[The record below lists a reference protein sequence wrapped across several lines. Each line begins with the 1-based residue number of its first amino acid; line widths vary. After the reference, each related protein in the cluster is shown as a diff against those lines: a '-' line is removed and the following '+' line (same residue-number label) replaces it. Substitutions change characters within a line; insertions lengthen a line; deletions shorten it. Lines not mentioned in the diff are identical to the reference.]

1 MKISPKVVST
11 IIVAALALLLAP
23 QSKAKGADL
32 EIFSVDAK
40 ITQVEGSRGAA
51 LAVLADGTLLLG
63 GGERG
68 DSLFQYQGG
77 QIEEIG
83 KISTQSERLRDSR
96 FGPTDIAILTE
107 REKSATLLISYP
119 QLNQNK
125 RCVRLVVFHYKFDRV
140 NKKIEKRDRWFQGKP
155 CVPISAVQHAAGR
168 IEVINGKSAYL
179 TTGDLGFSQID
190 DRKRRGWLGGVFKI
204 SKSKVL
210 QISSGHRNPQG
221 ILLTD
226 QGLYIS
232 EHGPRGGDEL
242 NLIKKGRDYGWPFV
256 TYGQAYSLGDYIRP
270 INPGTHKGFE
280 EPLYQWTPSVAPT
293 ELVSL
298 PTSERWKDYSGWIA
312 MGTLAQQS
320 LIFIEILSFKNNT
333 SNTLDIRVGKVL
345 NSYLGERIR
354 DMDLTTNGE
363 LVATTDSGKILFISL
378 K

>member
-23 QSKAKGADL
+23 QSNAKTVDL

-40 ITQVEGSRGAA
+40 VTQVEGSRGAA

-77 QIEEIG
+77 QIEVIG

-96 FGPTDIAILTE
+96 FGPTDIAILNE

-119 QLNQNK
+119 QLNQK
-125 RCVRLVVFHYKFDRV
+125 RRCVRLVVFQYEFDRAAKTV
-140 NKKIEKRDRWFQGKP
+140 EKGERWFQGKP

-168 IEVINGKSAYL
+168 IAVINGKSAYL
-179 TTGDLGFSQID
+179 TTGDLGFTQID
-190 DRKRRGWLGGVFKI
+190 ERKLRGRLGGVFKI
-204 SKSKVL
+204 TKNKVL

-221 ILLTD
+221 ILLAD
-226 QGLYIS
+226 KRLYIS

-242 NLIKKGRDYGWPFV
+242 NLIKRGRDYGWPFV

-270 INPGTHKGFE
+270 TSPGTHKGFE
-280 EPLYQWTPSVAPT
+280 EPIYQWTPSVAPT
-293 ELVSL
+293 ELLLL
-298 PTSERWKDYSGWIA
+298 PTGERWKNYSGWIA
-312 MGTLAQQS
+312 MGTLAEQS
-320 LIFIEILSFKNNT
+320 LIFIEILNLKNK
-333 SNTLDIRVGKVL
+333 SSDEVDIKIGKVL
-345 NSYLGERIR
+345 NAFVGERIR
-354 DMDLTTNGE
+354 DMDLTVNGE
-363 LVATTDSGKILFISL
+363 LVATTDSGKLLFISL
-378 K
+378 

>member
-11 IIVAALALLLAP
+11 IIVGSLALFLAP
-23 QSKAKGADL
+23 QSNAEEIDL
-32 EIFSVDAK
+32 KILGVDAK
-40 ITQVEGSRGAA
+40 VTQVEGSRGAA

-77 QIEEIG
+77 QIEVIG
-83 KISTQSERLRDSR
+83 KISAQSERLRDSR
-96 FGPTDIAILTE
+96 FGPTDIAILNE

-119 QLNQNK
+119 QLNQK
-125 RCVRLVVFHYKFDRV
+125 RRCVRLVVFQYEFDRAAKTV
-140 NKKIEKRDRWFQGKP
+140 NKGERWFQGKP
-155 CVPISAVQHAAGR
+155 CVLISAVQHAAGR

-190 DRKRRGWLGGVFKI
+190 ERKLRGRLGGVFKI
-204 SKSKVL
+204 TKNKVL

-226 QGLYIS
+226 ERLYIS

-242 NLIKKGRDYGWPFV
+242 NLIKKSRDYGWPFV

-270 INPGTHKGFE
+270 TNPGTHKGFE
-280 EPLYQWTPSVAPT
+280 KPIYQWTPSVAPT
-293 ELVSL
+293 ELLLL
-298 PTSERWKDYSGWIA
+298 PTGERWRDYSGWIA

-320 LIFIEILSFKNNT
+320 LIFIEILNLKNKT
-333 SNTLDIRVGKVL
+333 SDAVDIKVGKVL
-345 NSYLGERIR
+345 NAFIGERIR

-363 LVATTDSGKILFISL
+363 LVATTDSGKLLFISL
-378 K
+378 